1 MTTATPTPAYEAHG
15 GELINLLVNED
26 RAAELKALSFEL
38 PDILLNNRQLCDFEL
53 LATGTFSPLTGFMT
67 RSDYESVLSRMR
79 LADDTLWPIP
89 ICLDVSADV
98 ASSVKIG
105 ESAAIRDP
113 EGFLLGTIHIS
124 DIWTPDREKE
134 ALKVYGTT
142 DTGHPGVYYLL
153 NNSGSVYIGGKLEA
167 VSLPIHFDFR
177 RLRMT
182 PAEVRQHYDK
192 LEWSRVV
199 GFQTRNPIHRPQLEI
214 TLRAMQQANANLLLL
229 PLTGVR
235 ESGNFDHYTRVR
247 CYQAIAKRY
256 PPDSHVLSLLPL
268 AVRMAGPRNALL
280 HTIIARNY
288 GCTHFIIG
296 RDHASPWGGTNG
308 DKALYGTD
316 EARELVAAS
325 SEEINVEMVPFKEMV
340 YLPFDDEY
348 RFIDQVPK
356 EAETFSL
363 TGTDIRDRVRAG
375 RKIPSWA
382 TFPEVLAELQK
393 AYPLPDSQG
402 FTVFLTGF
410 SGAGKSTI
418 AKILYSKFLE
428 IGGRPVTLLDGD
440 IVRHNLSSELSF
452 SKEHRDINV
461 RRIGF
466 VASEITKNRGIAI
479 CAPIAPYS
487 NTRDEIRK
495 AIEAYGGFFE
505 IHVATP
511 LEVCEKRDRKGMYA
525 KARAGLIQGFTGVD
539 DPYEDPRSPEL
550 KIDTTNLSPEESVRQ
565 ILIVLGQRGYV

>member
-1 MTTATPTPAYEAHG
+1 LNQNALYDAHG
-15 GELINLLVNED
+15 GTLVDLLVGEK
-26 RAAELKALSFEL
+26 RAAELKALSMGL
-38 PDILLNNRQLCDFEL
+38 PDILLNDRKLCDFEL
-53 LATGTFSPLTGFMT
+53 LATGAFSPLTGFMN
-67 RSDYESVLSRMR
+67 REDYESVISGMR
-79 LADDTLWPIP
+79 LADKTLWPIP
-89 ICLDVSADV
+89 ICLDVSEYV
-98 ASSVKIG
+98 AESIAIG
-105 ESAAIRDP
+105 DKATIRDP
-113 EGFLLGTIHIS
+113 EGFLLAVIHVE
-124 DIWTPDREKE
+124 DIWTPDREYE
-134 ALKVYGTT
+134 AAQVYGTK
-142 DTGHPGVYYLL
+142 DTKHPGVNYLI
-153 NNSGSVYIGGKLEA
+153 NNSGDVYVGGKLE
-167 VSLPIHFDFR
+167 VISLPIHFDFR
-177 RLRMT
+177 KLRMT
-182 PAEVRQHYDK
+182 PTGVRAEYKK
-192 LEWSRVV
+192 LGWSRVV
-199 GFQTRNPIHRPQLEI
+199 GFQTRNPIHRPQFEI
-214 TLRAMQQANANLLLL
+214 TLRAMQHANANLLLL

-235 ESGNFDHYTRVR
+235 EAGNFDHYTRVR
-247 CYQAIAKRY
+247 CYQTISRRY

-308 DKALYGTD
+308 EKALYGTD
-316 EARELVAAS
+316 EARELVAANS
-325 SEEINVEMVPFKEMV
+325 AEINVEMVSFKEMV
-340 YLPFDDEY
+340 YLPFEDEY

-356 EAETFSL
+356 ETDTFSL
-363 TGTDIRDRVRAG
+363 TGTDIRDRVRTG
-375 RKIPSWA
+375 RKIPAWA

-393 AYPLPDSQG
+393 AYPLPGNQG

-440 IVRHNLSSELSF
+440 IVRQNLSSELSF
-452 SKEHRDINV
+452 SREHRDINV

-479 CAPIAPYS
+479 CAPIAPYG
-487 NTRDEIRK
+487 TARDEIRK

-511 LEVCEKRDRKGMYA
+511 IEVCEKRDRKGMYA

-565 ILIVLGQRGYV
+565 ILIILGQRGYV